1 MSDAHAHVA
10 ATNHLQPTT
19 HPCQPHPNA
28 APSFT
33 TNSAAAGLRF
43 AEITLPNGDV
53 YSGTLSSQ
61 QAPEG
66 TGRYVWAGGSCCVYE
81 GGWRRG
87 TRHGHGRT
95 LWPSGAV
102 YEGEYSAGFMDGQG
116 TYVAGPSTTSSSWS
130 WSSSSLSSSYKGQW
144 KMDRKHGHGLQT
156 YPNGDTFEGSW
167 VQGQMDGHGRYTW
180 ANGNTYVGAMRNGA
194 MSGKGVLTWSATGD
208 SFQGNWLDG
217 AMHGYGLYTWD
228 DGGCYLGTW
237 TRGLKDGKGTF
248 YPELG
253 RVPAAHQL
261 YIDDLRNR
269 GVLPDDISR
278 NALQQHSPSSFD
290 INQEPAAAPASPK
303 LSIRNRSF
311 ERPPVKKPS
320 LQRRWSIGVAIDKI
334 IGGHEPNGSAGSE
347 ETQTQGCDVSTA
359 GPGPSLP
366 ILEREYAQG
375 VLISEVVLN
384 KSSSK
389 KLSRR
394 QSRAAKDVKRPGEMI
409 IKGHRSYDLMLCL
422 QLGIRYTVGKITP
435 IQRRQVQA
443 SDFGPKASF
452 WMNFPTKGTRL
463 TPAHRAVDFKW
474 KDYCPVVFRNLREM
488 FKIDTADYMVS
499 ISGSDALRELSSPG
513 KSGSMFFLSQDD
525 RFMIKTLR
533 KSEVQVLLRMLRD
546 YYRHV
551 HTYDNTLVTKFF
563 GLHRVKPSS
572 GQKFRFV
579 VMGNM
584 FCTELRIHRRFDLK
598 GSSLGRSTDKVKID
612 ENTTLKDLD
621 LNYSFYLEPSWRDA
635 LLKQI
640 EIDSEFLKH
649 QGIMDYSLL
658 LGFHYRARQSLLRGG
673 SLPESILQDN
683 KLAVL
688 SEQDAMEDDSAYNY
702 REGLVLVQRGSG
714 QDGKV
719 AVGPHIRGSRL
730 RSSSACYEEVDLL
743 LPGTARLQIQLGV
756 NMPAR
761 AEKEEE
767 KQEDDG
773 KSLRQVYDVVLYIGI
788 IDILQEYSMRKK
800 VEHAYKSVKYNP
812 QSISVVEPRFYS
824 ERFLKF
830 IRTVFPEN
838 SPNQ

>member
-1 MSDAHAHVA
+1 M
-10 ATNHLQPTT
+10 
-19 HPCQPHPNA
+19 
-28 APSFT
+28 
-33 TNSAAAGLRF
+33 G
-43 AEITLPNGDV
+43 
-53 YSGTLSSQ
+53 
-61 QAPEG
+61 
-66 TGRYVWAGGSCCVYE
+66 
-81 GGWRRG
+81 
-87 TRHGHGRT
+87 
-95 LWPSGAV
+95 
-102 YEGEYSAGFMDGQG
+102 
-116 TYVAGPSTTSSSWS
+116 
-130 WSSSSLSSSYKGQW
+130 
-144 KMDRKHGHGLQT
+144 
-156 YPNGDTFEGSW
+156 
-167 VQGQMDGHGRYTW
+167 
-180 ANGNTYVGAMRNGA
+180 
-194 MSGKGVLTWSATGD
+194 ATGD

-217 AMHGYGLYTWD
+217 AMHGYGLYTWE

-248 YPELG
+248 YPERG

-320 LQRRWSIGVAIDKI
+320 LQRRWSIELAIDKI

-347 ETQTQGCDVSTA
+347 ETQTQGCDENPA
-359 GPGPSLP
+359 GPGPGPSLP

-375 VLISEVVLN
+375 ILISEVVLN
-384 KSSSK
+384 RARPRSSVAGRAGRPRISK
-389 KLSRR
+389 GR
-394 QSRAAKDVKRPGEMI
+394 EMI

-463 TPAHRAVDFKW
+463 TPALLA
-474 KDYCPVVFRNLREM
+474 L
-488 FKIDTADYMVS
+488 
-499 ISGSDALRELSSPG
+499 DARSCLLLERVEVCFSY
-513 KSGSMFFLSQDD
+513 KDD

-621 LNYSFYLEPSWRDA
+621 LNYSFYLEPSWQDA
-635 LLKQI
+635 LLK
-640 EIDSEFLKH
+640 
-649 QGIMDYSLL
+649 
-658 LGFHYRARQSLLRGG
+658 
-673 SLPESILQDN
+673 
-683 KLAVL
+683 
-688 SEQDAMEDDSAYNY
+688 
-702 REGLVLVQRGSG
+702 
-714 QDGKV
+714 
-719 AVGPHIRGSRL
+719 L
-730 RSSSACYEEVDLL
+730 RSTAISKASGHNGLQLASWFP
-743 LPGTARLQIQLGV
+743 LPGSSKPSKRSEAAAKMV
-756 NMPAR
+756 
-761 AEKEEE
+761 
-767 KQEDDG
+767 
-773 KSLRQVYDVVLYIGI
+773 KSLSAAHKR
-788 IDILQEYSMRKK
+788 
-800 VEHAYKSVKYNP
+800 
-812 QSISVVEPRFYS
+812 EP
-824 ERFLKF
+824 
-830 IRTVFPEN
+830 PA
-838 SPNQ
+838 

>member
-1 MSDAHAHVA
+1 MA
-10 ATNHLQPTT
+10 APAASNHHLQATT
-19 HPCQPHPNA
+19 AHPSQSHQNQPNFRA
-28 APSFT
+28 
-33 TNSAAAGLRF
+33 NSATTAAGLRVRD
-43 AEITLPNGDV
+43 ITLPNGDV
-53 YSGTLSSQ
+53 YSGTLSSSQ
-61 QAPEG
+61 QVPEG
-66 TGRYVWAGGSCCVYE
+66 TGQYVWAGGSCCVYE

-102 YEGEYSAGFMDGQG
+102 YEGEYSAGFVDGEG
-116 TYVAGPSTTSSSWS
+116 TYLAGPCTSSS
-130 WSSSSLSSSYKGQW
+130 SSSSSYKGQW
-144 KMDRKHGHGLQT
+144 KLDRKHGHGLQT
-156 YPNGDTFEGSW
+156 YPNGDTFDGSW
-167 VQGQMDGHGRYTW
+167 VQGQMEGHGRYTW
-180 ANGNTYVGAMRNGA
+180 ANGNSYVGTMRNGT
-194 MSGKGVLTWSATGD
+194 MFGKGVLTWSATGD

-217 AMHGYGLYTWD
+217 AMHGYGLYTWE

-237 TRGLKDGKGTF
+237 TRGFKDGKGTF
-248 YPELG
+248 YPKNC

-261 YIDDLRNR
+261 YINDLRSR
-269 GVLPDDISR
+269 GVLPDISK
-278 NALQQHSPSSFD
+278 NVLQQQRSSSSFD
-290 INQEPAAAPASPK
+290 TNQEPAGPPGPK
-303 LSIRNRSF
+303 LSLRNLSF
-311 ERPPVKKPS
+311 ERPPTKKPS
-320 LQRRWSIGVAIDKI
+320 LQRRWSIGVAIKI
-334 IGGHEPNGSAGSE
+334 IGNESSS
-347 ETQTQGCDVSTA
+347 ETQKQGCDEDIA
-359 GPGPSLP
+359 GCSSLP

-384 KSSSK
+384 KSCLDSSK

-435 IQRRQVQA
+435 IQRREVQA

-488 FKIDTADYMVS
+488 FKLDTADYMIS

-584 FCTELRIHRRFDLK
+584 FCTELRIHQRFDLK

-640 EIDSEFLKH
+640 EIDSEFLKN

-688 SEQDAMEDDSAYNY
+688 SEQ
-702 REGLVLVQRGSG
+702 
-714 QDGKV
+714 GK
-719 AVGPHIRGSRL
+719 H
-730 RSSSACYEEVDLL
+730 E
-743 LPGTARLQIQLGV
+743 
-756 NMPAR
+756 
-761 AEKEEE
+761 
-767 KQEDDG
+767 
-773 KSLRQVYDVVLYIGI
+773 
-788 IDILQEYSMRKK
+788 
-800 VEHAYKSVKYNP
+800 
-812 QSISVVEPRFYS
+812 
-824 ERFLKF
+824 
-830 IRTVFPEN
+830 TV
-838 SPNQ
+838 SPYL

>member
-1 MSDAHAHVA
+1 MVCR
-10 ATNHLQPTT
+10 LGTT
-19 HPCQPHPNA
+19 SMRA
-28 APSFT
+28 S
-33 TNSAAAGLRF
+33 GLRVR
-43 AEITLPNGDV
+43 EITLPNGDV
-53 YSGTLSSQ
+53 YSGTLSSSLSQ
-61 QAPEG
+61 QVPEG

-87 TRHGHGRT
+87 TRHGQGRT

-102 YEGEYSAGFMDGQG
+102 YEGDYSAGFMDGQG
-116 TYVAGPSTTSSSWS
+116 TYVAI
-130 WSSSSLSSSYKGQW
+130 SSSSSSSYKYKGQW
-144 KMDRKHGHGLQT
+144 KLDRKHGHGLQT

-167 VQGQMDGHGRYTW
+167 VQGQMEGHGSYTW
-180 ANGNTYVGAMRNGA
+180 ANGNSYAGTMRKGT
-194 MSGKGVLTWSATGD
+194 MFGKGVLTWSATGD

-217 AMHGYGLYTWD
+217 AMHGYGLYAWE

-237 TRGLKDGKGTF
+237 TRGFKDGKGTF
-248 YPELG
+248 YPKNC
-253 RVPAAHQL
+253 RVPALHQL
-261 YIDDLRNR
+261 YIHDLRNR
-269 GVLPDDISR
+269 GVLPDIPDDD
-278 NALQQHSPSSFD
+278 ALQHNCSSFD
-290 INQEPAAAPASPK
+290 TKAGRDQEPAAAPADPNKSW
-303 LSIRNRSF
+303 RNLSF
-311 ERPPVKKPS
+311 ERPPAKKPS
-320 LQRRWSIGVAIDKI
+320 LQRRWSIGVAIEKI
-334 IGGHEPNGSAGSE
+334 IGGEPSASGAGS
-347 ETQTQGCDVSTA
+347 ETQTQGSDQNMA
-359 GPGPSLP
+359 GCSSLP

-384 KSSSK
+384 KSCLDSSK
-389 KLSRR
+389 RLSRR
-394 QSRAAKDVKRPGEMI
+394 QSRATKDVKRPGEMI

-435 IQRRQVQA
+435 IQRREVQA

-488 FKIDTADYMVS
+488 FKLDTADYMIS

-513 KSGSMFFLSQDD
+513 KSGSIFFLSQDD

-584 FCTELRIHRRFDLK
+584 FCTELRIHQRFDLK
-598 GSSLGRSTDKVKID
+598 GSSLGRSTNKVKID

-621 LNYSFYLEPSWRDA
+621 LNYSFYFEPSWRDA

-640 EIDSEFLKH
+640 EIDSEFLKN

-673 SLPESILQDN
+673 SLPESILPEN

-688 SEQDAMEDDSAYNY
+688 SEHDAMEDDSAYNY
-702 REGLVLVQRGSG
+702 REGLVLVQRGIN
-714 QDGKV
+714 QDGRV

-761 AEKEEE
+761 AEKEE
-767 KQEDDG
+767 KQEDGG